1 MSPELEEYV
10 LSHIE
15 PEPEH
20 LQRLNRQTQL
30 YHLYSR
36 QCSGHLQ
43 GRLLSMLS
51 HMICPH
57 RILELGTFTGYS
69 ALCLA
74 EGLADGG
81 ELHTV
86 EHNDEDEAQLRELFA
101 TYDSRIKLH
110 IGDASE
116 MIQQLRE
123 PWDLV
128 FIDANK
134 REYLHYIQLLMPRL
148 RPGAFI
154 LADNTLWDGK
164 VTDPDSNDAQT
175 LGIREFNDFVR
186 EHSAELSPVILPL
199 RDGMTLMRYNGTR
212 STTQNH
218 I

>member
-10 LSHIE
+10 LAHIE
-15 PEPEH
+15 PEPDH
-20 LQRLNRQTQL
+20 LYRLNRQTQL

-51 HMICPH
+51 HMIRP
-57 RILELGTFTGYS
+57 RLILELGTFTGYS

-86 EHNDEDEAQLRELFA
+86 EHNDEDEPQLRELFSEL
-101 TYDSRIKLH
+101 DSRVFLH

-116 MIQQLRE
+116 MIRSLE
-123 PWDLV
+123 FEWDLV
-128 FIDANK
+128 YIDANK
-134 REYLHYIQLLMPRL
+134 REYVTYLEMLLPRL
-148 RPGAFI
+148 NSGAFI

-164 VTDPDSNDAQT
+164 VIEDGTHDAQT
-175 LGIREFNDFVR
+175 EGIKEFNDFVR
-186 EHSAELSPVILPL
+186 NMADKLHPVILPI
-199 RDGMTLMRYNGTR
+199 RDGMTLMRVD
-212 STTQNH
+212 
-218 I
+218 

>member
-10 LSHIE
+10 LAHIA

-20 LQRLNRQTQL
+20 LKRLNRQTQL

-51 HMICPH
+51 HMIRPE

-74 EGLADGG
+74 EGLAPGG
-81 ELHTV
+81 VLHTV
-86 EHNDEDEAQLRELFA
+86 EHNDEDEAQLHELFSA
-101 TYDSRIKLH
+101 YDSRIKLH

-116 MIQQLRE
+116 LIQEIKE

-134 REYLHYIQLLMPRL
+134 REYLRYLQLLISEL
-148 RPGAFI
+148 KPGAFI

-164 VTDPDSNDAQT
+164 VTNPEHKDAQT
-175 LGIREFNDFVR
+175 EGIREFNDFVR
-186 EHSAELSPVILPL
+186 KHSDLFSPVILPI
-199 RDGMTLMRYNGTR
+199 RDGMTLMRFNGTR